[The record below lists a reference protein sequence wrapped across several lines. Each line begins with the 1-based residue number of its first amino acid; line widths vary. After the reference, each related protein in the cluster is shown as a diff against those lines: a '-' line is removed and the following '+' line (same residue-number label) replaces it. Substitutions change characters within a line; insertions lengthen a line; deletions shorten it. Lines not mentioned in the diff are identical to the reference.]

1 MNSPNLQPTRIG
13 ALDALFDDIEHAL
26 LDLTTATLDDED
38 GVPAPTVDEF
48 ATDFLIECSRPPD
61 PDGPRLN

>member
-1 MNSPNLQPTRIG
+1 MNSPNLQPTRTG

-26 LDLTTATLDDED
+26 RDLTTASLDDED

-61 PDGPRLN
+61 PDGAAIN